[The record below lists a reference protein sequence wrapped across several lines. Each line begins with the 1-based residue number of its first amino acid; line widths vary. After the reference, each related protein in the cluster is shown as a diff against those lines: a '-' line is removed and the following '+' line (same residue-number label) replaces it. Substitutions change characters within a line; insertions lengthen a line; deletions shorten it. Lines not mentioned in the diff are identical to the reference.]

1 MVLADLFLV
10 LVVLFILTVLFWSVR
25 TYKSELKKAREF
37 ETMAPANDQLVW
49 VSRYCVQELVQ
60 SRISFWFSL
69 SFAVVGFLI
78 VISPIILPFF
88 NSRIVLVPFFTTKIE
103 LRTSDALFAGVIVE
117 FVAVCFFA
125 LSNRA
130 RLLMTDLFGK
140 LQVTQKLDELKDL
153 SDSVDDEKLKRRIQM
168 LLALN
173 CNEVSLDENV
183 LISIL
188 QMDEEPAQGTLKASA
203 ENTVST
209 DSPNGTTT
217 PATPVAKP
225 RNA

>member
-1 MVLADLFLV
+1 MVLTDLFLI
-10 LVVLFILTVLFWSVR
+10 LVVLFILMVLFWSVR

-37 ETMAPANDQLVW
+37 ETTAPANDQLVW
-49 VSRYCVQELVQ
+49 VNRYCVQQLVQ
-60 SRISFWFSL
+60 SRINFWFSL

-103 LRTSDALFAGVIVE
+103 LRTSDALFAGIIVE

-130 RLLMTDLFGK
+130 RLLMMDLFGK
-140 LQVTQKLDELKDL
+140 LQAAQKLDELKAL
-153 SDSVDDEKLKRRIQM
+153 SASVDDEKLKRKIQM

-173 CNEVSLDENV
+173 CNEASLDENV

-188 QMDEEPAQGTLKASA
+188 QMDEEPVQGMLKASA
-203 ENTVST
+203 ENTVSP

-225 RNA
+225 PNA